1 MSGLI
6 KLACPGCRSVVFEP
20 QNHLDTVSKYFCV
33 SCGRAEPVAVW
44 KNAGLIS
51 ERGAAWW
58 IEFGA
63 RLSRSRLLAAEIKA
77 RAQTAVNFYA
87 GGFSA

>member
-1 MSGLI
+1 MSGQI
-6 KLACPGCRSVVFEP
+6 KLACPGCRCVVFEP
-20 QNHLDTVSKYFCV
+20 QNHLDTLSKYSCV

-44 KNAGLIS
+44 KIAGLTS

-77 RAQTAVNFYA
+77 RAQAVVSFYA